1 MKFCPKC
8 GRKVEDGKRFC
19 TNCGNKIVQADN
31 EEKEIR
37 NNIEDTIIDNTL
49 NKATIEEKSSTNI
62 KKNVTNTTMDNEKS
76 GNAPN
81 ISMSNNNSSNNN
93 SINNSYNSS
102 NNSDNRNI
110 NRNVNSKQKII
121 IWTLIV
127 SIVLLGAII
136 GVFFDTIR
144 GNYYI
149 MKSNDSYIAG
159 EKLDYATKAINVLKN
174 DKTKELIK
182 QTLLEIAES
191 DVDLA
196 EKRLEEISS
205 LLDQN
210 NYKEIASGVKN
221 KKLEKLYNEGKY
233 EDAIML
239 FQDIDK
245 LGGDFKNSKNYEQI
259 MLKEIADIT
268 GTTAE
273 NSKSL
278 LMEKNKTCFE
288 NFDDDPYDEIFEVKD
303 GQYYSSDIKINL
315 YKYSEGKY
323 KQVDTK
329 LLNNNSYASIKGIY
343 DYDKDQKGLYL
354 QYTNNE
360 GDIGI
365 GVIDVANNRVQLMGV
380 VFGNNYTKPDDVDN
394 DGIYEVVSNSISMF
408 SSSSKGTSKWYKI
421 NSDGT
426 APTEVNGTEKSSNTN
441 TAAYKSDLSDL
452 TKVDYVFPNS
462 DSEYLSD
469 SDLKGL
475 TKEQLGIA
483 RNEIF
488 ARYGYVFTT
497 AEYVDYFNKKSWYK
511 PNSGFDGDIEKLNK
525 YEKANVE
532 LIKVWE
538 AK

>member
-8 GRKVEDGKRFC
+8 GHKVEEEKRFC

-37 NNIEDTIIDNTL
+37 NSIEDTIVDNTL
-49 NKATIEEKSSTNI
+49 NKAIIEEKSNINLKKDTSNTNI
-62 KKNVTNTTMDNEKS
+62 ALDNKKSENI
-76 GNAPN
+76 PN
-81 ISMSNNNSSNNN
+81 ISMSNNN

-102 NNSDNRNI
+102 NNSDNRNVKS
-110 NRNVNSKQKII
+110 NNNSKQKIV

-127 SIVLLGAII
+127 TIVLLGAIV

-149 MKSNDSYIAG
+149 MKSNDSYIVA

-221 KKLEKLYNEGKY
+221 KKLEKLYSEGKY
-233 EDAIML
+233 EDALML

-278 LMEKNKTCFE
+278 LMEKNKICFE
-288 NFDDDPYDEIFEVKD
+288 NFDDDPYDEILEVKD
-303 GQYYSSDIKINL
+303 GQYYRSDIKINL

-329 LLNNNSYASIKGIY
+329 LLNNNLYSSIQGIY

-365 GVIDVANNRVQLMGV
+365 GVMDVANSRVQLMGV

-394 DGIYEVVSNSISMF
+394 DGIYEIVSNSISMF

-421 NSDGT
+421 NSDGS
-426 APTEVNGTEKSSNTN
+426 APTEVNGTEKGSNAN

-452 TKVDYVFPNS
+452 TKVDYIFPNS

-469 SDLKGL
+469 NDLSGL

-497 AEYVDYFNKKSWYK
+497 VEYVDYFDKKSWYK
-511 PNSGFDGDIEKLNK
+511 PNSSFDGDIEKLNK

-532 LIKVWE
+532 LIKKWE